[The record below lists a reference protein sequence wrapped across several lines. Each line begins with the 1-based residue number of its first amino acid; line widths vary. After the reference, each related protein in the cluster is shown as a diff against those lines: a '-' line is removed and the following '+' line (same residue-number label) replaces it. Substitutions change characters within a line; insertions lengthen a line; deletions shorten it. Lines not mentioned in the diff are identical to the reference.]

1 MPPGL
6 GKPTLSAHSLRHLNV
21 IFEPIS
27 RTGSAVTWNLAY
39 TPPNPAIDNLMQAVG
54 QRMNIIPPTVSFA
67 TENEMNMA
75 LIADTSRLNFL
86 AGIIFE
92 NVAATDAQLPENLN
106 FRIRFPAESRAV
118 MFAQSTNALVDNWQ
132 TDLLFPLFSEG
143 GPRNRESSEGGRPPG
158 YYEERFITIQSAI
171 SESFI
176 AHKATELNHL
186 GVNLSLMLR
195 RFSYPPTTVDFL
207 LIIMQVFVSLI
218 LFLSFLY
225 PAINNVKV
233 SLFAIWQ

>member
-1 MPPGL
+1 MQL
-6 GKPTLSAHSLRHLNV
+6 
-21 IFEPIS
+21 
-27 RTGSAVTWNLAY
+27 TWNLAY
-39 TPPNPAIDNLMQAVG
+39 TPPNPAIASLMQTVG
-54 QRMNIIPPTVSFA
+54 ERMNINLPLAQFN
-67 TENEMNMA
+67 TENELNNAM
-75 LIADTSRLNFL
+75 IADTARLNFL

-92 NVAATDAQLPENLN
+92 NVGASDNQLPQDLS

-118 MFAQSTNALVDNWQ
+118 MITQSTNALVDNWQ

-143 GPRNRESSEGGRPPG
+143 GPRNRNSPEGGRPPG

-171 SESFI
+171 SEAFI
-176 AHKATELNHL
+176 AHKAVEQNHL
-186 GVNLSLMLR
+186 GVNLSIMLR

-207 LIIMQVFVSLI
+207 LIVMQVFVSLI

-233 SLFAIWQ
+233 S

>member
-1 MPPGL
+1 M
-6 GKPTLSAHSLRHLNV
+6 R
-21 IFEPIS
+21 
-27 RTGSAVTWNLAY
+27 
-39 TPPNPAIDNLMQAVG
+39 LMQSVG
-54 QRMNIIPPTVSFA
+54 ERMDVNLPMGQFD

-75 LIADTSRLNFL
+75 LIGDTTRLNFL

-92 NVAATDAQLPENLN
+92 NVGSGDNELPQHLN
-106 FRIRFPAESRAV
+106 FRIRFPAESRAN
-118 MFAQSTNALVDNWQ
+118 MILESTNVLVNNWQ

-143 GPRNRESSEGGRPPG
+143 GPRNRNSPEGGRPPG

-171 SESFI
+171 SEAFI
-176 AHKATELNHL
+176 AHKASELNHI
-186 GVNLSLMLR
+186 GTSIQLMLR

-207 LIIMQVFVSLI
+207 LIVMQVFVSLI

-233 SLFAIWQ
+233 GRFEEYKKKLMVVNIFEAFLTRFSNSRP